1 MYAIDLVDR
10 QLAFDALELSV
21 LAEPIGFCWTP
32 GSIGLSTEHFDARF
46 VLRNQ
51 YVFHERRNALV
62 VGEFFAAVISLGRV
76 GEDFDDDAGVRRG
89 VGVFRIHFR
98 RATDHAGVRIRVQ
111 FRSAHKYGKFRA
123 ESFAAFV
130 FELNV
135 QHPCDARLQSRVRQR
150 SPRHVVH
157 DTVDPFELCFTL
169 FLEGQEFRVGH
180 VRDRCSIPGHEL
192 TLPRF
197 VPKGKGR
204 RRRFRHAGFVLPS
217 RRVRHRII
225 GLKVRGTLR
234 SVWIESRFSAR
245 TSGSLSR
252 TSKSRKSF
260 ATLADGR
267 NKLLPVLLKADVPL
281 PNSGGPLPNL
291 DTIAAELPATLPVA
305 TPRATLFRKDVAR
318 REALVA
324 SLEQA
329 RAHARQ
335 GVKTNLK
342 WEQLDQRAETLE
354 AWKERLRRIL
364 VSSAADG
371 ALAPRDADTADA
383 ELLEVIEDSMALP
396 ERRIAAAVAL
406 STSSDERARKRVRVA
421 IDSCADD
428 DMRGALEAA
437 AEGEMEESLMVPLR
451 HAAKTKE

>member
-1 MYAIDLVDR
+1 M
-10 QLAFDALELSV
+10 
-21 LAEPIGFCWTP
+21 
-32 GSIGLSTEHFDARF
+32 
-46 VLRNQ
+46 
-51 YVFHERRNALV
+51 
-62 VGEFFAAVISLGRV
+62 
-76 GEDFDDDAGVRRG
+76 
-89 VGVFRIHFR
+89 
-98 RATDHAGVRIRVQ
+98 
-111 FRSAHKYGKFRA
+111 
-123 ESFAAFV
+123 
-130 FELNV
+130 
-135 QHPCDARLQSRVRQR
+135 
-150 SPRHVVH
+150 
-157 DTVDPFELCFTL
+157 
-169 FLEGQEFRVGH
+169 
-180 VRDRCSIPGHEL
+180 
-192 TLPRF
+192 
-197 VPKGKGR
+197 
-204 RRRFRHAGFVLPS
+204 
-217 RRVRHRII
+217 
-225 GLKVRGTLR
+225 
-234 SVWIESRFSAR
+234 
-245 TSGSLSR
+245 
-252 TSKSRKSF
+252 
-260 ATLADGR
+260 
-267 NKLLPVLLKADVPL
+267 
-281 PNSGGPLPNL
+281 
-291 DTIAAELPATLPVA
+291 
-305 TPRATLFRKDVAR
+305 AR